1 MAGSVLPVKVTV
13 KVSELPS
20 GMLLDSSAFQPWRPW
35 LQIPAE
41 NLPAAFAA
49 VAALLFD
56 FVCAAMAA
64 M

>member
-1 MAGSVLPVKVTV
+1 MKAP
-13 KVSELPS
+13 ELPS

-49 VAALLFD
+49 VAALLFEL
-56 FVCAAMAA
+56 VCAATAA